1 MELFKVVVIN
11 PVPEVKKGN
20 SFEDTMLLLY
30 LVKQQK
36 QKENK
41 EKKVNSISKLIW
53 KFKYKGWNDS
63 TNGNGAKKKNRRK
76 GKIYKKLYVKFFD
89 IHICSFLNKLFIKHV
104 IKIFWLK
111 LYQNADI
118 WYWNIGSHEKSFWAH
133 FSKF

>member
-41 EKKVNSISKLIW
+41 EKKVKSISKLI
-53 KFKYKGWNDS
+53 
-63 TNGNGAKKKNRRK
+63 
-76 GKIYKKLYVKFFD
+76 
-89 IHICSFLNKLFIKHV
+89 
-104 IKIFWLK
+104 
-111 LYQNADI
+111 
-118 WYWNIGSHEKSFWAH
+118 
-133 FSKF
+133 